1 MLNKRMYIKRDAQKI
16 IKKLLGQYPAVVL
29 TGPRQSG
36 KSTLAKNI
44 LKNAIYVS
52 LEDLDEREFA
62 RSDPRGF
69 LKRFENGG
77 IIDEI
82 QKLPELVSY
91 LQSFLDNKKKNVPI
105 ILTGSAQ
112 LTLLAN
118 VSQTLAGR
126 IAIIELL
133 PLSHQE
139 LTKSNVAPESMEQ
152 LFLKGFYPRLYK
164 EKINS
169 SDWYQD
175 YVKTYIERDI
185 RDLLKIHN
193 LGVFQRFLKMCAS
206 RAGQILNLS
215 SLAGDCGISHSTAS
229 AWFNILEATYV
240 IFRLEPHYKN
250 FSKRL
255 IKSPKLFFYDTGLL
269 CFLLDVKS
277 DTELET
283 HSSRGAIME
292 NWVAAEIIKARF
304 NAHKPRNFYF
314 WRDNKGSEV
323 DFIIDHGQ
331 KLIPVEI
338 KSGITVASDFFK
350 NIFYWSKLAG
360 NSAEKGYLIYA
371 GEDNQFRTG
380 INVLGWKSIGKI
392 TKILA

>member
-1 MLNKRMYIKRDAQKI
+1 M
-16 IKKLLGQYPAVVL
+16 

-36 KSTLAKNI
+36 KSTLAKY
-44 LKNAIYVS
+44 LLPGAAYAS

-69 LKRFENGG
+69 LKRLANGG

-82 QKLPELVSY
+82 QKLPELISY
-91 LQSFLDNKKKNVPI
+91 LQSFLDNKKNKAPV

-112 LTLLAN
+112 LTLLAK

-126 IAIIELL
+126 TAIIELL
-133 PLSHQE
+133 PLSYQE
-139 LTKSNVAPESMEQ
+139 LKKSNVVPASLER
-152 LFLKGFYPRLYK
+152 LFFKGFYPRLYK
-164 EKINS
+164 EKINQ

-193 LGVFQRFLKMCAS
+193 LGTFQRFLKMCAG

-215 SLAGDCGISHSTAS
+215 SLANDCGISHSTAS
-229 AWFNILEATYV
+229 AWLNILEATYI
-240 IFRLEPHYKN
+240 IFRLEPHHKN

-269 CFLLDVKS
+269 CFLLGAQSAV
-277 DTELET
+277 ELET
-283 HSSRGAIME
+283 HPFRGAIME
-292 NWVAAEIIKARF
+292 NWVATELIKTRF
-304 NAHKPRNFYF
+304 NAHKPKNCYF
-314 WRDNKGSEV
+314 WRDNKGNEI
-323 DFIIDHGQ
+323 DFIIESGQ

-338 KSGITVASDFFK
+338 KSGLTIASDFLK
-350 NIFYWSKLAG
+350 NIVYWSKLAG
-360 NSAEKGYLIYA
+360 NSAGKGYLIY
-371 GEDNQFRTG
+371 GGKTDQFRT
-380 INVLGWKSIGKI
+380 NVNILGWKSIGKM
-392 TKILA
+392 TKMLV

>member
-1 MLNKRMYIKRDAQKI
+1 MYIKRDAQKI
-16 IKKLLGQYPAVVL
+16 IQKLIRQYPAIVL

-36 KSTLAKNI
+36 KSTLAKHLLPNV
-44 LKNAIYVS
+44 IYAS

-69 LKRFENGG
+69 LKRFEQGG

-82 QKLPELVSY
+82 QKSPELMSY
-91 LQSFLDNKKKNVPI
+91 LQSFLDNKKKKAPI

-126 IAIIELL
+126 TAIIELL
-133 PLSHQE
+133 PLSYQE
-139 LTKSNVAPESMEQ
+139 LKKSNIIPASLNK

-164 EKINS
+164 EKINQ

-175 YVKTYIERDI
+175 YVKTYIERDL

-193 LGVFQRFLKMCAS
+193 LGTFQRFLKMCAG

-215 SLAGDCGISHSTAS
+215 SLANDCGISHSTAL
-229 AWFNILEATYV
+229 AWLNILEATYI

-269 CFLLDVKS
+269 CFLLGAQSAV
-277 DTELET
+277 ELET
-283 HSSRGAIME
+283 HLFRGAIME
-292 NWVAAEIIKARF
+292 NWVAIELIKTRY
-304 NAHKPRNFYF
+304 NIHKSKNCYF
-314 WRDNKGSEV
+314 WRDNKGNEI
-323 DFIIDHGQ
+323 DFIIEHGQ
-331 KLIPVEI
+331 KLIPIEI
-338 KSGITVASDFFK
+338 KSGLTVASDFLK
-350 NIFYWSKLAG
+350 NIAYWSKLAG
-360 NSAEKGYLIYA
+360 NLAEKGYLIYG
-371 GEDNQFRTG
+371 GEVDQFRAN
-380 INVLGWKSIGKI
+380 INILGWKSIEKM
-392 TKILA
+392 TKHI

>member
-1 MLNKRMYIKRDAQKI
+1 MYIKRDAQEI
-16 IKKLLGQYPAVVL
+16 IKNLLKQYPAVVL

-44 LKNAIYVS
+44 LPNAVYVS

-82 QKLPELVSY
+82 QKVPELMSY
-91 LQSFLDNKKKNVPI
+91 LQSFLDNKKKKTAV

-118 VSQTLAGR
+118 ISQTLAGR
-126 IAIIELL
+126 TAIIELL
-133 PLSHQE
+133 PLSYRE
-139 LTKSNVAPESMEQ
+139 LGKSNVAPEILEQ
-152 LFLKGFYPRLYK
+152 LFFKGFYPRLYK
-164 EKINS
+164 EKINPT
-169 SDWYQD
+169 DWHQD

-193 LGVFQRFLKMCAS
+193 LGTFQRFLKMCAG

-215 SLAGDCGISHSTAS
+215 SMANDCGISHSTAS
-229 AWFNILEATYV
+229 AWLNILEATYI

-269 CFLLDVKS
+269 CFLLDIKAHV
-277 DTELET
+277 ELET
-283 HSSRGAIME
+283 HPFRGAIME
-292 NWVAAEIIKARF
+292 NWAATEMIKSRF
-304 NAHKPRNFYF
+304 NAHKPKNIYF
-314 WRDNKGSEV
+314 WRDNKGNEV
-323 DFIIDHGQ
+323 DFIIDRGR

-338 KSGITVASDFFK
+338 KSGLTIASDFFK

-360 NSAEKGYLIYA
+360 DFAEKGYLIYA
-371 GEDNQFRTG
+371 GKDDQFRTD
-380 INVLGWKSIGKI
+380 INVLGWKSIEKI
-392 TKILA
+392 TKALA